1 MFILGQLFASLALLF
16 GMIFKILYFLLV
28 IRIVLSWF
36 GGDPFGEPMGTIYR
50 VTDPILAPFRR
61 LPLQIGMVDLSPIL
75 AFLTLSF
82 LESFVVGILRGL
94 SVKFAGGA
102 F

>member
-1 MFILGQLFASLALLF
+1 MFVVGQLFSSLALLF

-36 GGDPFGEPMGTIYR
+36 VTDVFSEPMLTLYR
-50 VTDPILAPFRR
+50 ITDVILAPFRK
-61 LPLQIGMVDLSPIL
+61 LPLQIGMIDLSPIL
-75 AFLTLSF
+75 AFLVLSF
-82 LESFVVGILRGL
+82 LDNFVVGILRSLAIRSG
-94 SVKFAGGA
+94 AG